1 MLMVLRAVNILCRL
15 LIAWAKV
22 LSATH
27 NKERCQWST
36 SNHLRAKGQ
45 SLLSSSAYSLDS
57 DIVIERMKPSRKVS
71 VLHKLGRC
79 NRRLAVQQS
88 FVALLRVD
96 QHLVHMFEVVIDRRA

>member
-45 SLLSSSAYSLDS
+45 SLSSSYAHSLDC
-57 DIVIERMKPSRKVS
+57 DIVIERVEASRKVS
-71 VLHKLGRC
+71 VLHELGRC
-79 NRRLAVQQS
+79 NRSLAVQQS
-88 FVALLRVD
+88 FITLLRID
-96 QHLVHMFEVVIDRRA
+96 QHLVHIFEVVVDGRA